1 MENRNHKRNDH
12 PLFGVLIMTLTDKEI
27 EAILNTLESIEVK
40 GFANMDKLM
49 ALIQFFKN
57 KTKESEKDNG

>member
-1 MENRNHKRNDH
+1 
-12 PLFGVLIMTLTDKEI
+12 MTLTDKEV
-27 EAILNTLESIEVK
+27 EVILNTLESIEVK

-57 KTKESEKDNG
+57 KQDEVKEDANV